1 MNDQLLSIKAK
12 KLGVTLSALRKS
24 KGISLEALCQWTDN
38 PQEEMEKIERGEST
52 LSLPEIELIAIKL
65 GLSINDLLLGELADQ
80 KDKNSKAV
88 IEQFTVL
95 RDRMIALVLRK
106 TRIEQ
111 NKTIE
116 EIAQKSG
123 ISVTEMSD
131 YESGAISIP
140 WPVLDCICS
149 EYKIPVST
157 LLAQPP
163 SAGKSQDQLEE
174 SSIPANPIPDGMSDF
189 IQNPANRPYL
199 DLAKRLSELDA
210 AKLRSIAEGLLEIT
224 Y

>member
-24 KGISLEALCQWTDN
+24 KGISLEALCQWTDI

-80 KDKNSKAV
+80 KDKSSKAV
-88 IEQFTVL
+88 NEQFTIL

-111 NKTIE
+111 NMTLE

-123 ISVTEMSD
+123 INVTQMAD
-131 YESGAISIP
+131 YESGDISIP
-140 WPVLDCICS
+140 WPVLDCICTA
-149 EYKIPVST
+149 YKIPVTT
-157 LLAQPP
+157 LLAQT
-163 SAGKSQDQLEE
+163 SAPEVLSPDSK
-174 SSIPANPIPDGMSDF
+174 SSIPAVSIPDGMSDF